1 MTKQMKR
8 WYREFEQV
16 KGRTLFECY
25 EKPSNIKKAVW
36 QQLKNDD
43 TVKDL
48 TVISYNTFSFTV
60 AYIQAGIFTV
70 DTGKEIH
77 QVKLELLND

>member
-8 WYREFEQV
+8 RYKTFEQV
-16 KGRTLFECY
+16 KGRALFDCY
-25 EKPSNIKKAVW
+25 EKPSNTKKAIW
-36 QQLKNDD
+36 QELKNDD

-48 TVISYNTFSFTV
+48 TVISYNTCRFTV

-77 QVKLELLND
+77 QVKLEVLND